1 MRDLQA
7 ERKTM
12 KWEDKLKEHEAILKE
27 LYYAIGNTGHG
38 KLTVLFA
45 GNSNKIE
52 IIPEPYIR
60 DAAEYNKFKTSL
72 K

>member
-1 MRDLQA
+1 MS
-7 ERKTM
+7 
-12 KWEDKLKEHEAILKE
+12 WEEKLKQHEEILKE

-38 KLTVLFA
+38 KLTVLFS
-45 GNSNKIE
+45 GNMSKIE

-60 DAAEYNKFKTSL
+60 DAKEYEKFKTSL